1 MNYSHGVGSA
11 PERGEEDPLSGSTG
25 FIPEPEVKYSKPCC
39 CTLPGWTPF
48 SSISSSLAI
57 SQAYL
62 FPIAQAPSG
71 NAHSLAGSASSVLSP
86 RLIPATSSR
95 AQNDSSLQ
103 SDQHQQFT
111 GLSSHPFCG
120 QTINSCRH
128 VVPCH
133 VTPRRILLVAPM
145 AGPARRAPRALSVVL
160 TPHPT
165 PPPAAVA
172 PGAVRGA
179 EAPSLRAT
187 RRDAPAADIL
197 GSKGCSWGSVRP
209 LQENHFWSSFLP
221 ISLSKPISQ
230 EAAWYGFT
238 PVGEWE

>member
-25 FIPEPEVKYSKPCC
+25 FIPDPEVKYSKSCC

-62 FPIAQAPSG
+62 FLIAQAPSG

-95 AQNDSSLQ
+95 ARKDSSLQ
-103 SDQHQQFT
+103 SDQHQRFT
-111 GLSSHPFCG
+111 GLSSHPFGG

-128 VVPCH
+128 FVPCH
-133 VTPRRILLVAPM
+133 VTSRRVFLVAPI
-145 AGPARRAPRALSVVL
+145 AGPARPAAPALSMVL
-160 TPHPT
+160 NST
-165 PPPAAVA
+165 A

-187 RRDAPAADIL
+187 RRDAPAADTL

-221 ISLSKPISQ
+221 ITLSKPISQ
-230 EAAWYGFT
+230 EAAWYGFA
-238 PVGEWE
+238 PAGEWEQQLP